1 MRSTLRRALPLPFAL
16 SLGLGL
22 ACGPSASPSVEAS
35 ARPTPP
41 PTEIAPA
48 AAEAPATA
56 STPAAE
62 SDAPASAEPEA
73 YEFLAGVRY
82 VELVTGDAA
91 ATDELPMVIAIHGLG
106 DRPENFAGLLQGL
119 TTPARVILPAG
130 LKPSDDGFSWFDV
143 RARSRDV
150 EALAKGIGDASDTL
164 ATFID
169 TVSAER
175 PTLGKPIV
183 TGFSQGG
190 MLSFAIAAGHPESV
204 SAAFPVSGWLPPP
217 LWPEAGPKGAPTP
230 VVALHGDADNAVLI
244 EPTRLAV
251 DRLQELGYPVELREY
266 PEVRHQI
273 TAEMRDVLWSLLRTA
288 TEELAAG
295 KAVSTPAPSPK
306 TTTRPSSPTTTL
318 ER

>member
-1 MRSTLRRALPLPFAL
+1 M
-16 SLGLGL
+16 
-22 ACGPSASPSVEAS
+22 
-35 ARPTPP
+35 
-41 PTEIAPA
+41 I
-48 AAEAPATA
+48 
-56 STPAAE
+56 
-62 SDAPASAEPEA
+62 
-73 YEFLAGVRY
+73 
-82 VELVTGDAA
+82 
-91 ATDELPMVIAIHGLG
+91 IAIHGLG

-119 TTPARVILPAG
+119 TSPARVILPAG
-130 LKPSDDGFSWFDV
+130 LKPSDDGFSWFDI

-175 PTLGKPIV
+175 PTLGEPIV

-190 MLSFAIAAGHPESV
+190 MLSFAIAAGHPDSI

-217 LWPEAGPKGAPTP
+217 LWPEEGPEGATTP

-251 DRLQELGYPVELREY
+251 ARLQELGYPVELREY

-273 TAEMRDVLWSLLRTA
+273 TGEMRGVLWTLLRGATA
-288 TEELAAG
+288 ELAAG
-295 KAVSTPAPSPK
+295 KTVSAPTPAAKKSARPGSPA
-306 TTTRPSSPTTTL
+306 
-318 ER
+318 ERLAH

>member
-16 SLGLGL
+16 FL
-22 ACGPSASPSVEAS
+22 ALSCGPSAGPPAEAIT
-35 ARPTPP
+35 PTTPP

-48 AAEAPATA
+48 APEAPATA
-56 STPAAE
+56 NAPAAE
-62 SDAPASAEPEA
+62 HEAPAAAEQDT
-73 YEFLAGVRY
+73 YEVIAGVRY
-82 VELVTGDAA
+82 IELLTGDAA

-119 TTPARVILPAG
+119 AQPARVILPAG

-150 EALAKGIGDASDTL
+150 DALAKGIGDASDTL
-164 ATFID
+164 AAFID

-251 DRLQELGYPVELREY
+251 ARLQELGYSVELREY

-273 TAEMRDVLWSLLRTA
+273 TAEMRGVLWSLLRGA

-295 KAVSTPAPSPK
+295 KAVSTPAPAPK
-306 TTTRPSSPTTTL
+306 RTAMPG
-318 ER
+318 

>member
-1 MRSTLRRALPLPFAL
+1 MRSTLRRALSLPFAL
-16 SLGLGL
+16 SLGLTL
-22 ACGPSASPSVEAS
+22 ACGPSASPPVEAS

-48 AAEAPATA
+48 AA
-56 STPAAE
+56 PAAANAPPAE
-62 SDAPASAEPEA
+62 GDAPASAEQDT
-73 YEFLAGVRY
+73 YEVLAGVRY

-130 LKPSDDGFSWFDV
+130 LKPSDDGFSWFDI

-273 TAEMRDVLWSLLRTA
+273 TAEMRTVLWSLLRTA

-295 KAVSTPAPSPK
+295 KAVSTPAPAAR
-306 TTTRPSSPTTTL
+306 TTTRPSSPTATL
-318 ER
+318 EQ